1 MSLQLFTERAR
12 LAETIIIEL
21 RNQIESLKQA
31 AVVDA
36 CKLQEERLRQENV
49 ALRKKL
55 DALKVRMM
63 IAEIRNGVKQVPLPV
78 RNFSTSAAVA
88 KEIKAEPAN
97 GANESK
103 TISKPAQKEGK
114 GKDKVKGEEG
124 KAPADQEP
132 PGKKCKTEKK
142 GAEEAAS
149 EKMDVSRLDFRI
161 GKIISVKK
169 HPDADSLYVEEVDLG
184 EGKTRSVVSGLVKH
198 VPIEEMQDRI
208 GVFMCNL
215 KPAKM
220 RGIMSEAMIM
230 CANGPDRVEILVP
243 PAGSQIGERVK
254 AADYPGEPD
263 AQLNPKKKIWE
274 TVKPDLRTD
283 NDRVAAYK
291 GSPLSV
297 EGRGVVVAPTQAN
310 AQIS

>member
-1 MSLQLFTERAR
+1 MSLQLFTERAK
-12 LAETIIIEL
+12 LADTIIIQL
-21 RNQIESLKQA
+21 KNQIESLKQA
-31 AVVDA
+31 AVADA
-36 CKLQEERLRQENV
+36 CRIDEERLKQEN
-49 ALRKKL
+49 AAMRQKL
-55 DALKVRMM
+55 QALKVRMM
-63 IAEIRNGVKQVPLPV
+63 IAEIKNGVKQVPLPV
-78 RNFSTSAAVA
+78 RNFSTSATVA
-88 KEIKAEPAN
+88 KEIKAEPVNASSESQAN
-97 GANESK
+97 N
-103 TISKPAQKEGK
+103 KPAQNKGK
-114 GKDKVKGEEG
+114 GKAKAQEEEG
-124 KAPADQEP
+124 KALADQEP
-132 PGKKCKTEKK
+132 PGKKGKTEKK
-142 GAEEAAS
+142 DAVEAAS

-161 GKIISVKK
+161 GKVVSVKK

-198 VPIEEMQDRI
+198 VSIEELQDRLA
-208 GVFMCNL
+208 VFMCNL

-243 PAGSQIGERVK
+243 PAGSQVGERVK

-274 TVKPDLRTD
+274 TLKPDLRTD
-283 NDRVAAYK
+283 NNRVAVYK

-297 EGRGVVVAPTQAN
+297 GDRGTVVAPTQAN